1 MDTNLNLNSTCF
13 TVKNNKIVEGTLRDF
28 ERFIETVNTP
38 HGIQRKHFIK
48 RAIVEKLDDEIGGRH
63 LDFASQPAV
72 IKVVVCWVL
81 LYWQGGAE
89 NILFTF
95 DNEQDAKNKLDEFAV
110 LDILNNN
117 EIVIHLNRQAAE
129 NELHNLLEDQ
139 AL

>member
-1 MDTNLNLNSTCF
+1 MDTNLNLSSTCF
-13 TVKNNKIVEGTLRDF
+13 IVKNNKIVEGTLKDF
-28 ERFIETVNTP
+28 ERFIEIEPTP
-38 HGIQRKHFIK
+38 HGVQRKYFIK
-48 RAIVEKLDDEIGGRH
+48 RAIVEQLDDEIGGSH

>member
-1 MDTNLNLNSTCF
+1 MYTNLNLSSICF
-13 TVKNNKIVEGTLRDF
+13 TVQNNKIVEGTFRDF

-38 HGIQRKHFIK
+38 HGIQRKYFIK
-48 RAIVEKLDDEIGGRH
+48 RAIVEQLDDEIGGCN
-63 LDFASQPAV
+63 LDFVSSPAV
-72 IKVVVCWVL
+72 IDDVVWAL
-81 LYWQGGAE
+81 LYWQNNGE

-95 DNEQDAKNKLDEFAV
+95 ENEQNAQCKLEEFAA

-117 EIVIHLNRQAAE
+117 EIVIHLNSQSAE